1 MQGTPSTNGSVPVL
15 DLNALLAER
24 CLEPVQVLLGDATYM
39 VNTDLTAHE
48 TDVFISLMRKGNDAA
63 AFTIL
68 IGSKE
73 DRDKVVA
80 AVDRAAKSTAK
91 NPPRIPASDEAT
103 ALDKFVDS
111 LPRMHQAL
119 VSGQMMR
126 ASKAL
131 AEYAKTDDE
140 IYETYGYGVG
150 PAGKSTA
157 S

>member
-1 MQGTPSTNGSVPVL
+1 MQGTPNTNGSGPVL

-24 CLEPVQVLLGDATYM
+24 RLEPVQVLLGDATYM

-48 TDVFISLMRKGNDAA
+48 ANAFISLMKKGNDAP

-68 IGSKE
+68 VGSKE
-73 DRDKVVA
+73 ERANVVA

-91 NPPRIPASDEAT
+91 NAPRIHASDEAT
-103 ALDKFVDS
+103 ALDKFIDA

-119 VSGQMMR
+119 VSGQLMR

-131 AEYAKTDDE
+131 AEFAKTDDQ
-140 IYETYGYGVG
+140 IYEAYGYGTE